1 MNKVRTGFT
10 RQEKSMLRPIV
21 LCAALMVAACAHVDT
36 SKPQA
41 ELPPMTGQAP
51 AGAEKFWT
59 LFGDE
64 QLTRLVEEALANNR
78 DLKIAV
84 ARIEEAR
91 ANLRI
96 ARMTLYPALDVTGG
110 AGRSKLS
117 GAIELPPGTPLIANS
132 FNLGLSAAYEV
143 DLWGKL
149 AAGRDAASS
158 SLLATQYAAETVRIA
173 LASQVA
179 TTYFSLR
186 SLDADLRLTRETL
199 TTRDENVRL
208 QRSRAS
214 GGVIS
219 ELDLRFAEAERAT
232 VAATIP
238 TLERAVA
245 QTEAALARLAGRS
258 ARGVYTPEIARGL
271 EIDEKAA
278 APDVPSGLPSDLL
291 ERRPDIR
298 QAEASLMA
306 TRAQTAEAHAQYFP
320 SVVLTGSLGQQ
331 SADLSDLFTAPARIW
346 SVAGSLLQ
354 PIIGLKRIEAEVDAA
369 TARSEQA
376 ALFYQQSVVDALR
389 DVHDALIAH
398 SSARAAFVAQ
408 TDRRDKQAD
417 VLRLA
422 ELRYRNGYSSY
433 LEVLDA
439 QRNLFD
445 AERARLLALR
455 ERQSAVVD
463 LYRALGGGWTPDQVA
478 AR

>member
-1 MNKVRTGFT
+1 
-10 RQEKSMLRPIV
+10 
-21 LCAALMVAACAHVDT
+21 
-36 SKPQA
+36 
-41 ELPPMTGQAP
+41 
-51 AGAEKFWT
+51 
-59 LFGDE
+59 
-64 QLTRLVEEALANNR
+64 
-78 DLKIAV
+78 
-84 ARIEEAR
+84 
-91 ANLRI
+91 
-96 ARMTLYPALDVTGG
+96 
-110 AGRSKLS
+110 
-117 GAIELPPGTPLIANS
+117 
-132 FNLGLSAAYEV
+132 
-143 DLWGKL
+143 
-149 AAGRDAASS
+149 
-158 SLLATQYAAETVRIA
+158 
-173 LASQVA
+173 
-179 TTYFSLR
+179 
-186 SLDADLRLTRETL
+186 
-199 TTRDENVRL
+199 
-208 QRSRAS
+208 
-214 GGVIS
+214 
-219 ELDLRFAEAERAT
+219 
-232 VAATIP
+232 
-238 TLERAVA
+238 
-245 QTEAALARLAGRS
+245 
-258 ARGVYTPEIARGL
+258 
-271 EIDEKAA
+271 
-278 APDVPSGLPSDLL
+278 VPSGLPSDLL